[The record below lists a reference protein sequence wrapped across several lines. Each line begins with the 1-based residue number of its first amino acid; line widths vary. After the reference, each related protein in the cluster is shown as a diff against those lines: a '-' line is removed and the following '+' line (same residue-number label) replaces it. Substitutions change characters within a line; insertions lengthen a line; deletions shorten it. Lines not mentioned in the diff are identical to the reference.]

1 MDESDE
7 DPRLPHHRNPQ
18 EFVSLDRLAGHNL
31 QNTLSLIFFFFLL
44 FFFFFFKNEEELR
57 PRRKYVSG
65 L

>member
-31 QNTLSLIFFFFLL
+31 QNTHTLSLCD
-44 FFFFFFKNEEELR
+44 FFFFFE
-57 PRRKYVSG
+57 KYC
-65 L
+65 